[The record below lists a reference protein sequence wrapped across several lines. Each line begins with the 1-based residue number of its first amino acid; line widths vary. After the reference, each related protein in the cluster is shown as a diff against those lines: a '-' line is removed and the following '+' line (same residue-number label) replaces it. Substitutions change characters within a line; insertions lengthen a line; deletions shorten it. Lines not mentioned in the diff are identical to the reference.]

1 MFERIYGAGS
11 PEERAANS
19 ARRHAEQKSILD
31 FVQVSARRMEQ
42 RLGREDREKLDEYLT
57 GVREV
62 EQRIERVERLGPPA
76 DPGRPAP
83 DGTPRDYREHIR
95 ILFDMMLLAFRSD
108 STRVVSFLIGHDGSN
123 RSFRDI
129 GVSGG
134 HHDLS
139 HHGKDAGKMELV
151 SRIDRFYSEELA
163 YFLERMKEAKD
174 TDGKSLLHNSMV
186 VWGSGLSDGHWHTHV
201 DLPIVVAG
209 NAGGRFQPGRHVDV
223 GETPLNNLFVRM
235 LGEVGMPG
243 KSFGDSTGSETRV

>member
-1 MFERIYGAGS
+1 
-11 PEERAANS
+11 
-19 ARRHAEQKSILD
+19 
-31 FVQVSARRMEQ
+31 
-42 RLGREDREKLDEYLT
+42 
-57 GVREV
+57 
-62 EQRIERVERLGPPA
+62 
-76 DPGRPAP
+76 
-83 DGTPRDYREHIR
+83 
-95 ILFDMMLLAFRSD
+95 
-108 STRVVSFLIGHDGSN
+108 
-123 RSFRDI
+123 
-129 GVSGG
+129 
-134 HHDLS
+134 
-139 HHGKDAGKMELV
+139 MELV